1 MKKIPLLPSY
11 FRWIGL
17 ILILI
22 AVLLYAYDAF
32 YESTEFYIRTFV
44 VINDTPLSE
53 KGFMKLM
60 KVDIFLTLLLLS
72 LLLGLGLIAF
82 SRSRKEDEM
91 INSLR
96 LYSWS
101 WAVILT
107 LSLGILM
114 TVFVFGA
121 SFIAFAFLFGHL
133 LLLMY
138 IAIFNYNLFKLNRTH
153 EE

>member
-1 MKKIPLLPSY
+1 
-11 FRWIGL
+11 
-17 ILILI
+17 
-22 AVLLYAYDAF
+22 
-32 YESTEFYIRTFV
+32 
-44 VINDTPLSE
+44 
-53 KGFMKLM
+53 
-60 KVDIFLTLLLLS
+60 
-72 LLLGLGLIAF
+72 
-82 SRSRKEDEM
+82 M

-114 TVFVFGA
+114 TIFVFGT

-138 IAIFNYNLFKLNRTH
+138 IAIFNYQLFQLNRAH